1 MFLNFVFLLKNCPL
15 ITGVSEFHRLKTI
28 IEYTSSRSSI
38 KPLKRQRPYYDMDIQ
53 TCTGK

>member
-1 MFLNFVFLLKNCPL
+1 MFLNFVFPIKNCPL

>member
-1 MFLNFVFLLKNCPL
+1 MFLNFVFPIKNCHL

-28 IEYTSSRSSI
+28 TEYTSSQSPI
-38 KPLKRQRPYYDMDIQ
+38 KHLKRQSPYYDMNIQ